1 MEKNKKI
8 DIKNYSIF
16 LNQKKIRNPDISIYH
31 LAIDNNKQIHYMCK
45 IIPFKELSEVDIDD
59 LKKYQQIRHNNIL
72 NLEIILKDINNIYL
86 LFQYIKGKTLYNYLN
101 ENRDY
106 KFDESDIFNIIT
118 QLIKVI
124 LFLYDKKII
133 LLDLA
138 LNNILLAYFENDDDN
153 DNDLIPVLLCNLE
166 DKITFQ
172 DASQKKFLAI
182 YNKIVYQLGIII
194 CQLLDNNFFEFLE
207 DKEFNENDEIINENI
222 KNNILNMEIPEELKE
237 VIIHFVLKK
246 YKNRMELLNSKQF
259 KWLMKGSNKNKSEI
273 DNKSKRTNIS
283 SLKNNSDTEEITNS
297 CYSKKES
304 SYNTKEDNRE
314 KKRNKKP
321 KLKEEVIITDV
332 GYLELKKKEKEV
344 LLGIIE
350 PFDKDRFIESII
362 LTKQKEI
369 KNKNENNEPLDDNDD
384 IEDKNKESTNE
395 SEQSTSRIETQK
407 RRRRNKS
414 KDKSTGFWICK

>member
-16 LNQKKIRNPDISIYH
+16 LNQKKIRNPDIPIYH

-118 QLIKVI
+118 QLIKII

-172 DASQKKFLAI
+172 DASQKEFLAI

-222 KNNILNMEIPEELKE
+222 KNNILNMEISEELKE

-259 KWLMKGSNKNKSEI
+259 KWLMKGYNKNKSEI
-273 DNKSKRTNIS
+273 NNKSKRTNIS
-283 SLKNNSDTEEITNS
+283 SMQNNSDTEEITNS
-297 CYSKKES
+297 GYSKKES
-304 SYNTKEDNRE
+304 WYNTKEDNRE
-314 KKRNKKP
+314 KKRNKRP

-384 IEDKNKESTNE
+384 TEDKNKESTNE

>member
-16 LNQKKIRNPDISIYH
+16 LNQKKIKNPGLPTYH
-31 LAIDNNKQIHYMCK
+31 LAIDNNKQINYMCK
-45 IIPFKELSEVDIDD
+45 IIPFKVLSEVDIDD
-59 LKKYQQIRHNNIL
+59 LKKYQEIRHNNIL

-86 LFQYIKGKTLYNYLN
+86 LFKYIKGKTLYNYLN

-118 QLIKVI
+118 QLIKII

-138 LNNILLAYFENDDDN
+138 LNNILLAYIEN

-166 DKITFQ
+166 DIITFQ
-172 DASQKKFLAI
+172 ACSNKQFLAI

-194 CQLLDNNFFEFLE
+194 CRLLDNNFFEFLE
-207 DKEFNENDEIINENI
+207 DKEINENDEIINENI
-222 KNNILNMEIPEELKE
+222 KNNILNMEISEELKE
-237 VIIHFVLKK
+237 VINHFVLKK

-273 DNKSKRTNIS
+273 DNKSKGANIS
-283 SLKNNSDTEEITNS
+283 SLQNNSDTEEITNS
-297 CYSKKES
+297 GYSKKES
-304 SYNTKEDNRE
+304 WYNSKEDNRE
-314 KKRNKKP
+314 KKRNKRP
-321 KLKEEVIITDV
+321 KLKEEVIITDD

-384 IEDKNKESTNE
+384 TEDKNKESTNE
-395 SEQSTSRIETQK
+395 SEQSTSRIEIQK